1 LSTKTQKILQF
12 ILENVEDHP
21 ADITITVA
29 SEFGISRQAAHRH
42 VARLVSDSLLVAEGT
57 TRDRR
62 YRPGLLVDFALELP
76 VEKLEED
83 SVWRMHVLPLL
94 NELPANVLN
103 ICQYGFTEMV
113 NNVIDHSEGSRLYI
127 YVKQT
132 YRLLQI
138 AVHDNGIG
146 IFNKIKQVFSLEDSL
161 HAILELSKGKLTSDP
176 DRHSGEGIFFSSRM
190 FDQFYI
196 ISDHL
201 SYAHIGEDDFLL
213 ENKQDFVQGT
223 IIKMQIDPKSERAM
237 EQIFDAYT
245 SEEDYSFSKTI
256 VPVFLAAFGDE
267 NLLSRSQAKRLLTRF
282 EKFREIRLDFTGV
295 DSIGQ
300 AFADEIFRVYSNQHP
315 EIKIMPVNANAQINK
330 MISHV
335 LNSNI

>member
-1 LSTKTQKILQF
+1 MSKKTQEIHQF
-12 ILENVEDHP
+12 ILENVEAHP
-21 ADITITVA
+21 ADITITA
-29 SEFGISRQAAHRH
+29 ANEFGISRQAAHRH
-42 VARLVSDSLLVAEGT
+42 VARLVSDSLLIAEGT

-62 YRPGLLVDFALELP
+62 YRPALLVDFALELP
-76 VEKLEED
+76 VDNLEED
-83 SVWRMHVLPLL
+83 SVWRKYVQPLL
-94 NELPANVLN
+94 NELPTNVFN

-113 NNVIDHSEGSRLYI
+113 NNVIDHSEGSRLNI
-127 YVKQT
+127 YVKKT

-146 IFNKIKQVFSLEDSL
+146 IFNKIKQVFDLEDSL

-176 DRHSGEGIFFSSRM
+176 ARHSGEGIFFSSRV

-213 ENKQDFVQGT
+213 ENKEEFVQGT
-223 IIKMQIDPKSERAM
+223 TIKMQIDPKSERTL

-256 VPVFLAAFGDE
+256 VPVFLAAYGDE

-282 EKFREIRLDFTGV
+282 EKFKEIRLDFAKV

-300 AFADEIFRVYSNQHP
+300 AFADEIFRVYSYQHP
-315 EIKIMPVNANAQINK
+315 EIKITPVNTNAKINK
-330 MISHV
+330 MISHA
-335 LNSNI
+335 LHSAI